1 VHCDAEFPLNGFVVN
16 TKEKEVFL
24 SNYMNGIVN
33 RFGDSFGYK
42 RK

>member
-1 VHCDAEFPLNGFVVN
+1 MNGFVVN

-24 SNYMNGIVN
+24 SNYMNGIVAKYH
-33 RFGDSFGYK
+33 GGFGYK